1 MSKEA
6 IIYKYSNP
14 PEVYRRAKKYL
25 GKYYSRPVIVSKEH
39 ELSGTTM
46 DKLFVDKEATKTDVD
61 FL

>member
-25 GKYYSRPVIVSKEH
+25 GKNS
-39 ELSGTTM
+39 
-46 DKLFVDKEATKTDVD
+46 
-61 FL
+61 